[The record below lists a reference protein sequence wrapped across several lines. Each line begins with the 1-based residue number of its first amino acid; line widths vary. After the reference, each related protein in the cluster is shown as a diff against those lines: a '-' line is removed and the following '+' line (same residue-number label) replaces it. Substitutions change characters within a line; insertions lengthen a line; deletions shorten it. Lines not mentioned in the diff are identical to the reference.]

1 MNKEG
6 KKLWIL
12 TQALNDDN
20 PKTDNNTAIICNGV
34 AKSGKR
40 AADVLAKQYKSIS
53 TIDTNRAQEV
63 KEKMKE
69 IKKPA
74 SHIDVMEE
82 RITPQE
88 LRKNIK
94 GLKKKKSPGPD
105 GILTDMIKHLGPHAL
120 STLLDLFNN
129 SWRTICDP
137 QVWKEAHIIPIHI
150 KGKSKTDPI
159 SYRPISPISCVGKLL
174 EKIINK
180 RLMYHLETNGII
192 SPTQSGFR
200 KNTITPYVKH
210 TLHADDFAIW
220 STAEYATTA
229 KVRVQATVD
238 RVFKWSQDWGLTI
251 NLNKTVINF
260 H

>member
-1 MNKEG
+1 MDKEG
-6 KKLWIL
+6 KKLWRL

-20 PKTDNNTAIICNGV
+20 PKRDNNTAFICNGV

-53 TIDTNRAQEV
+53 TIEIDTNRAQEV
-63 KEKMKE
+63 KERIKE

-82 RITPQE
+82 RIAPQE

-129 SWRTICDP
+129 SWRTGCNSE
-137 QVWKEAHIIPIHI
+137 VWKEANIIPIHK

-159 SYRPISPISCVGKLL
+159 SYRPISLISCVGKLL
-174 EKIINK
+174 EKN
-180 RLMYHLETNGII
+180 HQQT
-192 SPTQSGFR
+192 
-200 KNTITPYVKH
+200 
-210 TLHADDFAIW
+210 ADLPP
-220 STAEYATTA
+220 
-229 KVRVQATVD
+229 
-238 RVFKWSQDWGLTI
+238 G
-251 NLNKTVINF
+251 N
-260 H
+260 